1 MLDGNLQRV
10 ALTAFEV
17 VSLASFIL
25 LIIRSFA
32 KDIVETAA
40 VCLQAWRKIKK
51 VYGNRQP
58 KS

>member
-1 MLDGNLQRV
+1 MFGGNLQKV
-10 ALTAFEV
+10 GLTVFEV

-40 VCLQAWRKIKK
+40 VCLQAWRKLKK
-51 VYGNRQP
+51 VNGHGQT
-58 KS
+58 K